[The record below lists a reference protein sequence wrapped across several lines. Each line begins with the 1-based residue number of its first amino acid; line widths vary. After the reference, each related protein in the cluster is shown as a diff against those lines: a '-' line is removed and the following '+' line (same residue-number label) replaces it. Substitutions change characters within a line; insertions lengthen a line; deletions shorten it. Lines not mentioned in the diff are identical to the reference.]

1 MAAPTVLTPSYGRI
15 FFAINAVLAGWGLAI
30 SFTLNASGY
39 YVSRINPD
47 KPHLLGNVAGGVD
60 TFWER
65 LFDWITYF
73 TIWSNTTVAIVLTAL
88 TLRPTLLAR
97 TDRTGAIW
105 RVLRMDS
112 LLMIMI
118 TGIVYNL
125 LLTEGGKSGWD
136 LVSNTLIHVIV
147 PIVTPVVWI
156 IAGPRGAIN
165 LKTILLALILPI
177 ILAVFALTRGVI
189 LNAYPYP
196 FLNVEANGWV
206 SVLSFIAVIVVVA
219 IVIGL
224 ILWAIDRALLR
235 TMRRAD

>member
-15 FFAINAVLAGWGLAI
+15 FFAINAVLAWCGLAI

-47 KPHLLGNVAGGVD
+47 KPNLLGNVAGGVD

-88 TLRPTLLAR
+88 ALRPTLLAR

-177 ILAVFALTRGVI
+177 IWAVFALTRGVI

>member
-15 FFAINAVLAGWGLAI
+15 FFAINAVLAWCGLAI

-47 KPHLLGNVAGGVD
+47 KPNLLGNVAGGVD

-177 ILAVFALTRGVI
+177 IWAVFALTRGVI

-224 ILWAIDRALLR
+224 ILWAIDREIG
-235 TMRRAD
+235 RAHV

>member
-1 MAAPTVLTPSYGRI
+1 MCSSDLPSYGRI
-15 FFAINAVLAGWGLAI
+15 FFAINAVLAWCGLAI

-47 KPHLLGNVAGGVD
+47 KPNLLGNVAGGVD

-177 ILAVFALTRGVI
+177 IWAVFALTRGVT

-196 FLNVEANGWV
+196 FLNVAANGWA
-206 SVLSFIAVIVVVA
+206 SVLSFIAVIIVVA

>member
-1 MAAPTVLTPSYGRI
+1 
-15 FFAINAVLAGWGLAI
+15 
-30 SFTLNASGY
+30 
-39 YVSRINPD
+39 
-47 KPHLLGNVAGGVD
+47 
-60 TFWER
+60 
-65 LFDWITYF
+65 
-73 TIWSNTTVAIVLTAL
+73 
-88 TLRPTLLAR
+88 
-97 TDRTGAIW
+97 
-105 RVLRMDS
+105 
-112 LLMIMI
+112 MIMI

-177 ILAVFALTRGVI
+177 IWAVFALTRGVI